1 MAERMPNMSNEDSTA
16 FMQIELQT
24 FHMTEKSH
32 TNCSVLTAKT
42 NIQTHSHIL
51 PIALY

>member
-24 FHMTEKSH
+24 FHMTEKIPHKLQRIDS
-32 TNCSVLTAKT
+32 KT

-51 PIALY
+51 SIALY